1 MKIVKAEVFVTC
13 PGRNFVTLKITT
25 EDGITG
31 LGDATLNGRELSVA
45 SYLQDH
51 LCPQLIGRDA
61 HRIEDIWQ
69 FFYKGA
75 YWRRGPVTMSAIS
88 AVDMALWDIKAKAAN
103 MPLYQLLGGA
113 SREGVMVYCHTT
125 GHSIDEALDD
135 YARHQELGFKAIR
148 VQCGIPGMKTT
159 YGMSK
164 GKGLA
169 YEPATKGQWPEEQ
182 LWSTEKYLDFMP
194 KLFDAVRNKFGFNEH
209 LLHDMHHRLTPI
221 EAARFGKSIEDYRMF
236 WMEDPTPAENQE
248 CFRLIRQHT
257 VTPIAVGE
265 VFNSIW
271 DCKQLI
277 EEQLIDYIRTTLTH
291 AGGITGMRR
300 IADFAS
306 LYQVRTGSH
315 GPSDL
320 SPVCMAA
327 ALHFDLWV
335 PNFGVQEYM
344 GYSEQMLEVFPH
356 NWTFDNGYMHPGD
369 KPGLG
374 IEFDEKLAAKYPR
387 VIGHEFFGVID
398 AVGEGVESAR
408 VGERVAV
415 DPVVS
420 CGHCYP
426 CSIGKPN
433 VCTTLAVLGVHA
445 DGGFSEY
452 AVVPA
457 KNAWKI
463 PEAVADQYAV
473 MIEPFT
479 IAANVTGHGQPT
491 ENDTVLG

>member
-1 MKIVKAEVFVTC
+1 MKIVGAEVFVTC

-31 LGDATLNGRELSVA
+31 LGDATLNGRELPVA
-45 SYLQDH
+45 SYLTDH

-61 HRIEDIWQ
+61 RRIEDIWQ

-125 GHSIDEALDD
+125 GHTIDDVLED
-135 YARHQELGFKAIR
+135 YARHKEQGFKAIR
-148 VQCGIPGMKTT
+148 VQCGVPGMKTT
-159 YGMSK
+159 YGMAK

-182 LWSTEKYLDFMP
+182 LWSTEKYLDFTP
-194 KLFDAVRNKFGFNEH
+194 KLFDAVRNTFGFNEH

-221 EAARFGKSIEDYRMF
+221 EAARFGKCIEDYRLF
-236 WMEDPTPAENQE
+236 WMEDPTPAENQA

-277 EEQLIDYIRTTLTH
+277 EEQLIDYIRTTMTH

-335 PNFGVQEYM
+335 PNFGVQEFM

-356 NWTFDNGYMHPGD
+356 NWTFEGGYMHPGD

-374 IEFDEKLAAKYPR
+374 IEFDEKLAAKYPYDPAYLPVAAWKTAHCGTGKER
-387 VIGHEFFGVID
+387 KMKSIVIE
-398 AVGEGVESAR
+398 
-408 VGERVAV
+408 
-415 DPVVS
+415 
-420 CGHCYP
+420 
-426 CSIGKPN
+426 KPN
-433 VCTTLAVLGVHA
+433 TLTIETRALPQ
-445 DGGFSEY
+445 
-452 AVVPA
+452 PA
-457 KNAWKI
+457 PGEVRIKVKLAGICGSDSHIYRGHNPLQNI
-463 PEAVADQYAV
+463 PVS
-473 MIEPFT
+473 
-479 IAANVTGHGQPT
+479 
-491 ENDTVLG
+491 